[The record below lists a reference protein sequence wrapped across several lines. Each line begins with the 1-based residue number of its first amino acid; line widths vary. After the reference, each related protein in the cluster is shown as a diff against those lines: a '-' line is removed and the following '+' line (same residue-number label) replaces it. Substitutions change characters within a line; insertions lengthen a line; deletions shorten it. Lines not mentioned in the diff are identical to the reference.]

1 MKKKDI
7 QWQDKN
13 VPVTGAIS
21 LVSPCLI
28 RELLK
33 KEARIFEETRQN
45 EVEKFV
51 YISSSHVY
59 RIPKHLPIVN
69 TYALNYGLKTINAIG
84 G

>member
-7 QWQDKN
+7 QWQYKN
-13 VPVTGAIS
+13 VPVTGATS
-21 LVSPCLI
+21 FVSPYLV

-33 KEARIFEETRQN
+33 KEARILEGTRQN
-45 EVEKFV
+45 EVEKFI
-51 YISSSHVY
+51 YTSCSHIY
-59 RIPKHLPIVN
+59 GTPKYLQIVD